1 MHVLPTSILLFQ
13 GTPHFSAKSTWSKQ
27 LDQKGQT
34 VKPLRLAESSYAT
47 HERSWWIWWICEK
60 HISLPP
66 DIKKMYSKGIM
77 EELNVPVGVNSFL
90 LGKLNSNQ
98 VAKWVWKLIS
108 ITRFLIISDY
118 INHVCMQI
126 YIYIYIIYIIHVY
139 VCTINLYCTMNN
151 LHESVIDH
159 SQVISILNMSKLV

>member
-1 MHVLPTSILLFQ
+1 MYTCTSFQ
-13 GTPHFSAKSTWSKQ
+13 PPPSCSSREPHTFPPKAP
-27 LDQKGQT
+27 GQNSWIKE
-34 VKPLRLAESSYAT
+34 VKLSNPLCLAESSYAT

-60 HISLPP
+60 HISLLP

-90 LGKLNSNQ
+90 LGKLNSNH

-108 ITRFLIISDY
+108 ITCFLIISDY
-118 INHVCMQI
+118 INHVCTQ
-126 YIYIYIIYIIHVY
+126 IYIYIIYIIHVY

-151 LHESVIDH
+151 LHESVVDH
-159 SQVISILNMSKLV
+159 SQVISILN